1 MLVNNELGP
10 ARRRLVSLCFIQAG
24 RVPGPIQSAGY
35 LGLALCV
42 GTGTLPAANKSFNG
56 NKPRASPNTH
66 ECKLLDKAT
75 PNNGNKYELS
85 SKHYMKV

>member
-1 MLVNNELGP
+1 MRSRQRGALQRLRLLLEVDGPRLG
-10 ARRRLVSLCFIQAG
+10 AWD
-24 RVPGPIQSAGY
+24 
-35 LGLALCV
+35 
-42 GTGTLPAANKSFNG
+42 KSFNG
-56 NKPRASPNTH
+56 NKPRVSPNTH